1 MTVHAW
7 LRAPLTHDPERRRT
21 YPDDVYFREMAAL
34 LDGWEPDRAD
44 RALLLSTFV
53 MFKPDAVVGRRVEP
67 ALAFLAGHGF
77 EPIGALTVRV
87 DARVCREL
95 WRYQINAA
103 PLAVIRAVDMIL
115 ESGPPCVFVALRD
128 TRGPE
133 RTGTTA
139 AERLAE
145 LKGSSKNRSA
155 DGGSLR
161 GALGCELMCL
171 NFVHAPDDPADLIR
185 EVGVLLPGRRAEALS
200 LLAAEVSPRGAAEP
214 VAVAREL
221 YAAHPAHTL
230 TRHPPV
236 STFTRPAS
244 SGASS
249 RPAPSGTS
257 DRPADPESLLA
268 RVEEL
273 AADATGL
280 PLWDR
285 IVIAAEMVEGLPS
298 EGRPLIGPP
307 PGKRPTHLRTVRP
320 AGPPAAAA
328 ADR

>member
-1 MTVHAW
+1 
-7 LRAPLTHDPERRRT
+7 
-21 YPDDVYFREMAAL
+21 
-34 LDGWEPDRAD
+34 
-44 RALLLSTFV
+44 

-77 EPIGALTVRV
+77 EPLGALTVRV

-115 ESGPPCVFVALRD
+115 ESGPPCLFVALRD

-145 LKGSSKNRSA
+145 LKGSSKNRSV

-161 GALGCELMCL
+161 GTLGCELMCL
-171 NFVHAPDDPADLIR
+171 NFLHAPDDPADLIR
-185 EVGVLLPGRRAEALS
+185 ELGVLLPRRREQALS
-200 LLAAEVSPRGAAEP
+200 LLAADVSPPGAADP
-214 VAVAREL
+214 ATLAGEL
-221 YAAHPAHTL
+221 YAIHPAHSL
-230 TRHPPV
+230 
-236 STFTRPAS
+236 
-244 SGASS
+244 S

-257 DRPADPESLLA
+257 TGREPSGDTSRRPADPQSLLA
-268 RVEEL
+268 RVEQL
-273 AADATGL
+273 AADADGL

-285 IVIAAEMVEGLPS
+285 IVIAAELVEGLPS

-307 PGKRPTHLRTVRP
+307 PGTRPSHPRALRP
-320 AGPPAAAA
+320 AGPPATTV

>member
-1 MTVHAW
+1 
-7 LRAPLTHDPERRRT
+7 
-21 YPDDVYFREMAAL
+21 MAAL
-34 LDGWEPDRAD
+34 LDGWETERAH
-44 RALLLSTFV
+44 RALLRSTFV

-67 ALAFLAGHGF
+67 ALAFLEGHGF
-77 EPIGALTVRV
+77 EPLGALTVRV

-115 ESGPPCVFVALRD
+115 ESGPPCLFVALRD

-145 LKGSSKNRSA
+145 LKGSSKNRSV

-171 NFVHAPDDPADLIR
+171 NFLHAPDDPADLIR
-185 EVGVLLPGRRAEALS
+185 EVGVLLLRRRELALT
-200 LLAAEVSPRGAAEP
+200 LLAAEVSPSGAAEP
-214 VAVAREL
+214 VALAGEL
-221 YAAHPAHTL
+221 YAAHPAHSL
-230 TRHPPV
+230 TRPV
-236 STFTRPAS
+236 PSDTSSWPESSGGTSRRPA
-244 SGASS
+244 A
-249 RPAPSGTS
+249 T
-257 DRPADPESLLA
+257 ESPLA
-268 RVEEL
+268 RVERL
-273 AADATGL
+273 AADTDGL

-285 IVIAAEMVEGLPS
+285 IVIAAELVEGLPS

-307 PGKRPTHLRTVRP
+307 PGTRLGHPRTTRPTV
-320 AGPPAAAA
+320 PPATAA

>member
-21 YPDDVYFREMAAL
+21 YPDDVYFREMAAF
-34 LDGWEPDRAD
+34 LDGWETDRAD
-44 RALLLSTFV
+44 RALLGSTFV
-53 MFKPDAVVGRRVEP
+53 MFKPDAVVGRRIEP

-77 EPIGALTVRV
+77 EPLGALTVRV

-103 PLAVIRAVDMIL
+103 PLAVIRAVDMVL
-115 ESGPPCVFVALRD
+115 ESGPPCLFVALRD
-128 TRGPE
+128 IRGPR
-133 RTGTTA
+133 RTGTSA

-145 LKGSSKNRSA
+145 LKGSSKNRSV

-161 GALGCELMCL
+161 GVLGCELMCL
-171 NFVHAPDDPADLIR
+171 NFLHAPDDPADLMR
-185 EVGVLLPGRRAEALS
+185 EVGVLLPGRREEALS
-200 LLAAEVSPRGAAEP
+200 LLAADVVPRGPAEP
-214 VAVAREL
+214 VAVARAL
-221 YAAHPAHTL
+221 YAAHPAHPL
-230 TRHPPV
+230 TP
-236 STFTRPAS
+236 PAS
-244 SGASS
+244 T
-249 RPAPSGTS
+249 GTS
-257 DRPADPESLLA
+257 RRPADPGSLLA

-273 AADATGL
+273 ASGEGGL

-285 IVIAAEMVEGLPS
+285 IVIAADLVEGLPS

-307 PGKRPTHLRTVRP
+307 PGKRLTHPRTVRST
-320 AGPPAAAA
+320 GPTAPAA

>member
-1 MTVHAW
+1 MTVHEW
-7 LRAPLTHDPERRRT
+7 LRAPRTHDPVRRRT

-34 LDGWEPDRAD
+34 LDGWETDTAD
-44 RALLLSTFV
+44 RALLRSTFV

-77 EPIGALTVRV
+77 EPLGALTVRV

-115 ESGPPCVFVALRD
+115 ESGPPCLFVALRD

-145 LKGSSKNRSA
+145 LKGSSKNRSVE
-155 DGGSLR
+155 GRSLR
-161 GALGCELMCL
+161 DALGCELMCL
-171 NFVHAPDDPADLIR
+171 NFLHAPDDPSDLIR
-185 EVGVLLPGRRAEALS
+185 EVGVLLPGRREEALS
-200 LLAAEVSPRGAAEP
+200 LLAADAAPSEAAEP
-214 VAVAREL
+214 AAVAGEL
-221 YAAHPAHTL
+221 YAVHPAHSL
-230 TRHPPV
+230 
-236 STFTRPAS
+236 TRPAS
-244 SGASS
+244 RGIS
-249 RPAPSGTS
+249 R
-257 DRPADPESLLA
+257 RPADPASLLA

-273 AADATGL
+273 AAGEDGL

-285 IVIAAEMVEGLPS
+285 IVIAAELVEGLPS

-307 PGKRPTHLRTVRP
+307 PGKRLAHPRAVRP

-328 ADR
+328 GPPAAAAADR

>member
-7 LRAPLTHDPERRRT
+7 LKAPLTHDPVRRHT
-21 YPDDVYFREMAAL
+21 YPGDVYFREMAAF
-34 LDGWEPDRAD
+34 LDGWEPERTD
-44 RALLLSTFV
+44 RALLASTFV

-77 EPIGALTVRV
+77 EPLGALTVRV

-128 TRGPE
+128 TRGPR
-133 RTGTTA
+133 RTGTSA

-145 LKGSSKNRSA
+145 LKGSSKNRA
-155 DGGSLR
+155 GNGGSLR

-171 NFVHAPDDPADLIR
+171 NFAHAPDDPADLIR
-185 EVGVLLPGRRAEALS
+185 EVGVLLPGRRERALS
-200 LLAAEVSPRGAAEP
+200 LLVADVSPQGAAEP
-214 VAVAREL
+214 GAVARAL
-221 YAAHPAHTL
+221 YAAHPAHPL
-230 TRHPPV
+230 
-236 STFTRPAS
+236 TRPA
-244 SGASS
+244 
-249 RPAPSGTS
+249 PPPEAPG
-257 DRPADPESLLA
+257 DPTALLA

-273 AADATGL
+273 AAGEDGR

-285 IVIAAEMVEGLPS
+285 IVIAAELVEGLPS
-298 EGRPLIGPP
+298 EGRPLIGAP
-307 PGKRPTHLRTVRP
+307 PGRHLTRPRAAPL
-320 AGPPAAAA
+320 AGPAATTV